1 MRPVWFLA
9 AVAVVNI
16 PPSVGCSR
24 CTWGACHVRREE
36 AGYSWAWAW
45 QSGPVPLTNRIPA
58 AWLVV
63 TGIVSVQIGA
73 AIAKDL
79 FTLIPP
85 TAMVW
90 LRLITSAILLLI
102 MAHPSWKGHSR
113 RDWLIVLGFG
123 VSLMIMNWS
132 IYQSFAR
139 IPLGIAVTIE
149 FLGPLAVAVVGS
161 RRFVDLIWVVLAGAG
176 VALLGASRASLT
188 LAGVGFALLAGL
200 AWACYILLSAQTG
213 RRWPGLTGLAIASML
228 GAIVLAPPA
237 ILEAG
242 TRMLNPTVLTLGVA
256 VGLLSSVIPY
266 SFELMALRRIP
277 PRVFS
282 ILMSLEPAAAAFA
295 GMLVL
300 GEFLTFV
307 QWLAMAC
314 VVTASI
320 GATRTSTTL
329 DQPAPD

>member
-1 MRPVWFLA
+1 
-9 AVAVVNI
+9 
-16 PPSVGCSR
+16 
-24 CTWGACHVRREE
+24 
-36 AGYSWAWAW
+36 
-45 QSGPVPLTNRIPA
+45 VPLTNRIPA

-63 TGIVSVQIGA
+63 AGIISVQFGA

-79 FTLIPP
+79 FTLVPP

-90 LRLITSAILLLI
+90 LRLMTSAIVLLI
-102 MAHPSWKGHSR
+102 MARPRLTGHSG

-161 RRFVDLIWVVLAGAG
+161 RRLIDLMWVVLAGGG
-176 VALLGASRASLT
+176 VALLGLSRASLNF
-188 LAGVGFALLAGL
+188 AGVGFALLAAV
-200 AWACYILLSAQTG
+200 AWAGYILLSAQTG
-213 RRWPGLTGLAIASML
+213 RRWPGLTGLAIASVV

-237 ILEAG
+237 IFEAG
-242 TRMLNPTVLTLGVA
+242 SRMLNPTVLTLGVG

-266 SFELMALRRIP
+266 SFELIALRRIP
-277 PRVFS
+277 PRVFG
-282 ILMSLEPAAAAFA
+282 ILMSLEPAAAAIA

-300 GEFLTFV
+300 GEFLTLI

-314 VVTASI
+314 VVIASI
-320 GATRTSTTL
+320 GATRASTTL
-329 DQPAPD
+329 DHPAPD

>member
-1 MRPVWFLA
+1 M
-9 AVAVVNI
+9 
-16 PPSVGCSR
+16 
-24 CTWGACHVRREE
+24 
-36 AGYSWAWAW
+36 
-45 QSGPVPLTNRIPA
+45 PLTNRIPA

-63 TGIVSVQIGA
+63 AGIISVQFGA

-79 FTLIPP
+79 FTLVPP

-90 LRLITSAILLLI
+90 LRLMTSAIVLLI
-102 MAHPSWKGHSR
+102 MVRPRLAGHSG

-161 RRFVDLIWVVLAGAG
+161 RRLIDLMWVGLAGGG
-176 VALLGASRASLT
+176 VALLGLSRASLNF
-188 LAGVGFALLAGL
+188 AGVGFALLAAV
-200 AWACYILLSAQTG
+200 AWAGYILLSAQTG
-213 RRWPGLTGLAIASML
+213 RRWPGLTGLAIASVV

-242 TRMLNPTVLTLGVA
+242 SRMLNPTVLALGVG

-266 SFELMALRRIP
+266 SFELIALRRIP
-277 PRVFS
+277 PRVFG
-282 ILMSLEPAAAAFA
+282 ILMSLEPAAAAIA

-300 GEFLTFV
+300 GEFLTLI

-314 VVTASI
+314 VVIASI
-320 GATRTSTTL
+320 GATRASTTL
-329 DQPAPD
+329 DHPAPD